1 MKATHPEDTN
11 AVPRTVRGTIWLDH
25 AEHAMELPAD
35 EKDDKEMMRVP
46 KVFEVGAPSLLNGE
60 EDHDGKG
67 DGHDPTCNTRAGG
80 KVGV

>member
-1 MKATHPEDTN
+1 MKVTYPEDTN
-11 AVPRTVRGTIWLDH
+11 AVPRTERGTIWLNH

-67 DGHDPTCNTRAGG
+67 DGHDPTCNTRPGG